1 MRVYPLMIILHKGF
15 NRYIVECKFK
25 YDGEISRICAV
36 LIDT

>member
-1 MRVYPLMIILHKGF
+1 MRAHITASLDRF

-25 YDGEISRICAV
+25 VRCFNDIFKRD